1 MVQININFY
10 YPFLLQGYN
19 ELEVRVS
26 YKVDI
31 FNIVVWRF
39 FFSCAVQHLQLMGI
53 KKKLEIYSTCHVKSH
68 TLQNVLTLEKVRE
81 REEGMT
87 NMKK

>member
-1 MVQININFY
+1 MCSSTPSIDGN
-10 YPFLLQGYN
+10 
-19 ELEVRVS
+19 
-26 YKVDI
+26 
-31 FNIVVWRF
+31 
-39 FFSCAVQHLQLMGI
+39 